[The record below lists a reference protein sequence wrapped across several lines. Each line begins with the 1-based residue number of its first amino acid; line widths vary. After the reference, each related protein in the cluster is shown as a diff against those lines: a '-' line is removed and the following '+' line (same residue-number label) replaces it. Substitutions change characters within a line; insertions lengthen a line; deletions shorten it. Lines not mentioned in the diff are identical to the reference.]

1 MDNKSMNERIYFNT
15 TQRLDKALF
24 ESFLHE
30 NFKSN
35 EFIWVTNFYEFI
47 IDNEIDRQKTY
58 ISLETSTEGFKFHYS
73 VFDSYNLDQTL
84 RERIEILKNLAQKLS
99 IEILSTDDEVNP
111 WSWVLIEP
119 NGQTSTIQT
128 KNDDVLVIEEFYNF
142 PFGDFKTVD
151 KLSQLQIEQLK
162 ALIENLYLEIE
173 IDYSTDGPIING
185 DFNKVKDSFENLKDF
200 ENHYE
205 IRPVGKTQWFD
216 KEEKS
221 EQFISIM
228 KEFRKLS
235 NKDLCIFPRN
245 FSNVQNIEGGSD
257 SEEYCILLTISGQ
270 EKIIYKQTRKTWLT

>member
-1 MDNKSMNERIYFNT
+1 MNESIYFNT

-30 NFKSN
+30 TFKSN
-35 EFIWVTNFYEFI
+35 EFIWITNFYEFI
-47 IDNEIDRQKTY
+47 IYNEIDKQKTY
-58 ISLETSTEGFKFHYS
+58 ISLETSPEGFKFHYS
-73 VFDSYNLDQTL
+73 VFDSYNLDQPL
-84 RERIEILKNLAQKLS
+84 RERIEILKTLAKKLS
-99 IEILSTDDEVNP
+99 VEILSTDDEVNP

-142 PFGDFKTVD
+142 PFGDFRTKG
-151 KLSQLQIEQLK
+151 KLSQLQIELLK
-162 ALIENLYLEIE
+162 VLIENLYLEIE
-173 IDYSTDGPIING
+173 IEYSTDGPIING
-185 DFNKVKDSFENLKDF
+185 DFNKVKDSFEKLKDF

-205 IRPVGKTQWFD
+205 IRPIGKTQWFD

-228 KEFRKLS
+228 KEFRKVI

-245 FSNVQNIEGGSD
+245 FSTVQNMEGGSD
-257 SEEYCILLTISGQ
+257 SEEYCILLTTSGQ
-270 EKIIYKQTRKTWLT
+270 EKIIYKQRRRTWLT

>member
-1 MDNKSMNERIYFNT
+1 MNESIYFNT
-15 TQRLDKALF
+15 TQLLDKVLF

-30 NFKSN
+30 HFKCN
-35 EFIWVTNFYEFI
+35 EFIWNTNFYEFI
-47 IDNEIDRQKTY
+47 IDNKIDKHKTY

-73 VFDSYNLDQTL
+73 VFDSNNLDQPL
-84 RERIEILKNLAQKLS
+84 RERIEILRNLAQKLS
-99 IEILSTDDEVNP
+99 VEILSTDDEINP

-142 PFGDFKTVD
+142 PLGDFRTVD
-151 KLSQLQIEQLK
+151 KLGQLQIEQLK
-162 ALIENLYLEIE
+162 VLIENLYPEVE
-173 IDYSTDGPIING
+173 IDYATDGPIING
-185 DFNKVKDSFENLKDF
+185 DFNKVKDSFEKLKNF

-205 IRPVGKTQWFD
+205 IRPVGKTQWLD

-228 KEFRKLS
+228 KEFRKLI

-245 FSNVQNIEGGSD
+245 FSNVKNIEGGSD
-257 SEEYCILLTISGQ
+257 SEEYCIFVTTSRL
-270 EKIIYKQTRKTWLT
+270 ERIIYKQRRKTWLS

>member
-1 MDNKSMNERIYFNT
+1 MNEIIYFNT
-15 TQRLDKALF
+15 KQQLNKSLF

-35 EFIWVTNFYEFI
+35 EFIWITNFYEFI
-47 IDNEIDRQKTY
+47 IDNEIDKQKTY

-73 VFDSYNLDQTL
+73 IFELQLKQTL
-84 RERIEILKNLAQKLS
+84 RERIGILENLAQKLHV
-99 IEILSTDDEVNP
+99 EILSTDDEVDP

-128 KNDDVLVIEEFYNF
+128 KDDDVLVIEEFYNF
-142 PFGDFKTVD
+142 PFGDFRTVS
-151 KLSQLQIEQLK
+151 KLSQLQLDQLK
-162 ALIENLYLEIE
+162 TLIKNLYLEIE
-173 IDYSTDGPIING
+173 IDYSTGGPIING
-185 DFNKVKDSFENLKDF
+185 DFNKAKGSFEKLKDF
-200 ENHYE
+200 QNHYE

-228 KEFRKLS
+228 TEFRKLI

-245 FSNVQNIEGGSD
+245 FSSMQNIPGGND
-257 SEEYCILLTISGQ
+257 SEQHCILLTTTGR
-270 EKIIYKQTRKTWLT
+270 EKIIYKKRRKTLFT